1 MANSQIIDFRNAAG
15 NGGLR
20 RLALRAGLGIAFI
33 ATALTPAPAT
43 AFELFGKCIFGE
55 CRSQDDAELIDP
67 KRYDVTLEVSSDGL
81 PDRDLEKAVQNAS
94 LVWQERKKP
103 AAGSAGLLT
112 RAKADYRRILAALYN
127 EARYGAEI
135 SIRWNGRE
143 IADLPAGTEL
153 PDFAQLAIAVRAD
166 PPFRFGRA
174 EIVNQAPPAAN
185 RRDRVADPASEGF
198 FTGAPAQATVVKK
211 AGRLAIDAWRQQGY
225 AKAKVADQAVT
236 ANHDNGELNVTLT
249 IEPGERAEYGP
260 VTVEGAKRMRPSFV
274 ARQTGLIE
282 GREYDPDDLK
292 RAEKRLQRLGVFRSM
307 SLKEADEIGAD
318 GKLPVALTVQEMK
331 LRRIGIGAT
340 ISTVDGAG
348 VEGYWL
354 HRNLFGR
361 AERLRFDARV
371 SGIGT
376 TVDYKDFDYYLGSEL
391 TLPGRFTPDTDIV
404 VKSFVEREVLEL
416 YTKNRAYASVYANQ
430 YFSDTLTGRLGT
442 FVSYGEYDDVFGV
455 RRFGLAGLD
464 SSLEY
469 DTRDNELDPTSGFY
483 ARFAGKPFYEWE
495 FGNAIGKFEGEL
507 RAFHGLGANDRTVL
521 AARLKVGSIA
531 GAPISQI
538 PQDELFL
545 AGGGSSVRG
554 YAYRSIG
561 VDVPGGI
568 SGGRAL
574 FEASAEIRQD
584 ITDSIGLVGFADVGH
599 VSDGSM
605 PDFSGDIRVGAGIGL
620 RYNTGLGPLRLDVAV
635 PLNRQSGDPNFAI
648 YAGIGQAF

>member
-1 MANSQIIDFRNAAG
+1 
-15 NGGLR
+15 
-20 RLALRAGLGIAFI
+20 
-33 ATALTPAPAT
+33 
-43 AFELFGKCIFGE
+43 
-55 CRSQDDAELIDP
+55 
-67 KRYDVTLEVSSDGL
+67 
-81 PDRDLEKAVQNAS
+81 
-94 LVWQERKKP
+94 
-103 AAGSAGLLT
+103 
-112 RAKADYRRILAALYN
+112 
-127 EARYGAEI
+127 
-135 SIRWNGRE
+135 
-143 IADLPAGTEL
+143 
-153 PDFAQLAIAVRAD
+153 
-166 PPFRFGRA
+166 
-174 EIVNQAPPAAN
+174 
-185 RRDRVADPASEGF
+185 
-198 FTGAPAQATVVKK
+198 
-211 AGRLAIDAWRQQGY
+211 
-225 AKAKVADQAVT
+225 
-236 ANHDNGELNVTLT
+236 
-249 IEPGERAEYGP
+249 
-260 VTVEGAKRMRPSFV
+260 
-274 ARQTGLIE
+274 
-282 GREYDPDDLK
+282 
-292 RAEKRLQRLGVFRSM
+292 M
-307 SLKEADEIGAD
+307 SLKEADEIGAG

-348 VEGYWL
+348 IEGYWL

-361 AERLRFDARV
+361 AERLRFDARI
-371 SGIGT
+371 SGIGK

-404 VKSFVEREVLEL
+404 AKSFVEREVLEL
-416 YTKNRAYASVYANQ
+416 YTKNRAYMSVYANQ

-469 DTRDNELDPTSGFY
+469 DTRDNKLDPTSGFY
-483 ARFAGKPFYEWE
+483 ARLAGKPFYEWE
-495 FGNAIGKFEGEL
+495 FGNAVGKFEGEL
-507 RAFHGLGANDRTVL
+507 RAFQGLGAEDRTVL

>member
-1 MANSQIIDFRNAAG
+1 MGYRSAAG
-15 NGGLR
+15 VGYLR
-20 RLALRAGLGIAFI
+20 RLALYAGVGALSI
-33 ATALTPAPAT
+33 ATPLTPVPAA

-55 CRSQDDAELIDP
+55 CRTQDDAELIDP
-67 KRYDVTLEVSSDGL
+67 KPYDVTLEVLSGGQ
-81 PDRDLEKAVQNAS
+81 PDRDLEKAVRNAS

-143 IADLPAGTEL
+143 LADLPVGTEL
-153 PDFAQLAIAVRAD
+153 PDFTQLAISVRAD
-166 PPFRFGRA
+166 PPYRFGRT
-174 EIVNQAPPAAN
+174 EIVNRAPRPLARGDKVN
-185 RRDRVADPASEGF
+185 LPEDEGF
-198 FTGAPAQATVVKK
+198 VTGEPAYATTVKQ
-211 AGRLAIDAWRQQGY
+211 AGRLAVEAWRQQGY
-225 AKAKVADQAVT
+225 PKADVADQAVT
-236 ANHDNGELNVTLT
+236 ANHDTGELNARLT
-249 IEPGERAEYGP
+249 VEPGGYAVYGP
-260 VTVEGAKRMRPSFV
+260 VSVQGTKRMRPSFV

-307 SLKEADEIGAD
+307 SLKEAEKIDAD

-331 LRRIGIGAT
+331 LRRIGVGAT

-348 VEGYWL
+348 LEGYWL

-376 TVDYKDFDYYLGSEL
+376 SVDYRDFDYYLGSQL

-416 YTKNRAYASVYANQ
+416 YTKNRAYTSVYANQ

-455 RRFGLAGLD
+455 RRFGLFGLD

-469 DTRDNELDPTSGFY
+469 DTRDNELDPAAGFY

-495 FGNAIGKFEGEL
+495 FGNAVGKVEGEL
-507 RAFHGLGANDRTVL
+507 RAFHGLGADDRTVL
-521 AARLKVGSIA
+521 AARLKVGSIV
-531 GAPISQI
+531 GAPVSQI

-574 FEASAEIRQD
+574 FEASAEVRQD
-584 ITDSIGLVGFADVGH
+584 ITDSIGVVGFADVGH
-599 VSDGSM
+599 VSDGSV